1 MTQCLGRRVFILIEF
16 QHKQFSYLIK
26 EIFLLMLILH
36 KHSKN
41 MFERFLPATTEP
53 QILINCEFIVKNFAK
68 MVENKIKQKK
78 KNNEINLGNDN
89 ILKLNKKYV

>member
-53 QILINCEFIVKNFAK
+53 QILINCEFIVKNLQRWL
-68 MVENKIKQKK
+68 KI
-78 KNNEINLGNDN
+78 
-89 ILKLNKKYV
+89 KLNKKKKTMKSIWEMTIFSS

>member
-53 QILINCEFIVKNFAK
+53 QILINCEFIVKNLQRWL
-68 MVENKIKQKK
+68 KI
-78 KNNEINLGNDN
+78 
-89 ILKLNKKYV
+89 KLNKKKKQ